1 MQRNAASFRD
11 PSGHV
16 YEGDDAVYRSITSAY
31 AGEWAHLKACGLP
44 DAALSRGLIPF
55 EETAGMAQGL
65 GEDVVHVLRSPRL
78 SFISYPYEWCF
89 GQWKQAALLT
99 LDLHLLALEYGCI
112 LKDAT
117 AYNVQFE
124 QGKPLFID
132 LLSFERWQEGQ
143 PWQAYG
149 QFCSHFL
156 APLALMSK
164 RDCRLGLLS
173 RQWVDGIPLDLA
185 ADLLPRRTRLVPG
198 LAMHIHLHA
207 SMQRRHADGRQ
218 AAAKVKGMRMSLQRM
233 KDVAQ
238 SLRDAVLALKLPA
251 QQTEWGDYYND
262 TNYTPAARRAKEEI
276 VRRMAAEHPGR
287 LAVDLGANTGEFSRL
302 LAPGFSQVLACD
314 YDHAAVE
321 KHWTTGPLVNVLPLL
336 QDLAN
341 PSPAIGWACGE
352 RLSFPQRCAAD
363 MIMALALCHHLRFT
377 FGIPFRNM
385 AEFFRSLLRDGG
397 HALVEFVPRDDSQ
410 VQRLLAR
417 RDDVFADYT
426 QERFLKDFAAQG
438 LQCVESCPL
447 PESGRVLHL
456 FVRAH

>member
-1 MQRNAASFRD
+1 MLRNSASFRD

-16 YEGDDAVYRSITSAY
+16 YEDENVVYRSITSAY
-31 AGEWAHLKACGLP
+31 AGEWEHLRACGLL
-44 DAALSRGLIPF
+44 DAARERGLIAF
-55 EETAGMAQGL
+55 EEVPDRPEGM
-65 GEDVVHVLRSPRL
+65 GEGAVHVLRSPRL
-78 SFISYPYEWCF
+78 PFVSYPYEWCF
-89 GQWKQAALLT
+89 GQLKQAALLT
-99 LDLHLLALEYGCI
+99 LDLHLLALDYGCI
-112 LKDAT
+112 LKDAS
-117 AYNVQFE
+117 AYNVQFD

-156 APLALMSK
+156 APLALMCK
-164 RDCRLGLLS
+164 RDCRFGLLS
-173 RQWVDGIPLDLA
+173 RQWIDGLPLDLA
-185 ADLLPRRTRLVPG
+185 ADLLPRRTRLSPG

-207 SMQRRHADGRQ
+207 SMQRKHADGRQ
-218 AAAKVKGMRMSLQRM
+218 AAARVKEMRMSLQKM

-238 SLRDAVLALKLPA
+238 SLRDTVLSLKLPA
-251 QQTEWGDYYND
+251 QNTEWGDYYND
-262 TNYTPAARRAKEEI
+262 TNYTPTARRAKEEL
-276 VRRMAAEHPGR
+276 VTRMAAQHPGR

-302 LAPGFSQVLACD
+302 LAPCFTQVLASD
-314 YDHAAVE
+314 YDHTAVE
-321 KHWTTGPLVNVLPLL
+321 KHWTSGPLVNVLPLL

-377 FGIPFRNM
+377 FGIPFPKM

-410 VQRLLAR
+410 VRRLLAN

-426 QERFLKDFAAQG
+426 QETFLHDFQAQG
-438 LQCVESCPL
+438 LQLVESAPI

-456 FVRAH
+456 FAKRC